1 MGRENHKFLDGVNT
15 ELLTPLSA
23 IDVELYVKGL
33 VDRRLEPDKQLAIE
47 VTRNW
52 SEIASGRFQYDRLQ
66 AEVGALLSV
75 TKQDIVEFWNNL
87 YVKER
92 RMLISE
98 IVPKIGPVSKKVPLR
113 SSGYVG
119 GVSKNRKESLEFPL
133 KSQEFS
139 VLSSTPP
146 VPKQKGGEKKKKE
159 KEERHVSGKESG
171 TDSALTSE
179 NNTMM
184 WCIPAAVTINDIVFV
199 WCPQLQ
205 SGVMTVC
212 YPALCYRCCVSMLIS
227 ACSFLHDKRLPRLGA
242 RLYAIVSFLISTR

>member
-113 SSGYVG
+113 SSSGYVG
-119 GVSKNRKESLEFPL
+119 GVPVTVLGIDDIEQLRVNGES
-133 KSQEFS
+133 QQ
-139 VLSSTPP
+139 V
-146 VPKQKGGEKKKKE
+146 
-159 KEERHVSGKESG
+159 
-171 TDSALTSE
+171 
-179 NNTMM
+179 
-184 WCIPAAVTINDIVFV
+184 
-199 WCPQLQ
+199 
-205 SGVMTVC
+205 
-212 YPALCYRCCVSMLIS
+212 
-227 ACSFLHDKRLPRLGA
+227 
-242 RLYAIVSFLISTR
+242 

>member
-1 MGRENHKFLDGVNT
+1 VGRENHKFLDGVNT

-119 GVSKNRKESLEFPL
+119 GVPVTVLGIDDIEQLRVNGES
-133 KSQEFS
+133 QQ
-139 VLSSTPP
+139 V
-146 VPKQKGGEKKKKE
+146 
-159 KEERHVSGKESG
+159 
-171 TDSALTSE
+171 
-179 NNTMM
+179 
-184 WCIPAAVTINDIVFV
+184 
-199 WCPQLQ
+199 
-205 SGVMTVC
+205 
-212 YPALCYRCCVSMLIS
+212 
-227 ACSFLHDKRLPRLGA
+227 
-242 RLYAIVSFLISTR
+242 